1 MLLITGINFKKT
13 QRLIMVMAVFGSPTR
28 EQNMSQTPSNIQRA
42 AVIGAGTMGRGIVM
56 CLANA
61 GVAVQWVD
69 NNPQMLE
76 QALTS
81 VADTYAH
88 SVRQGRID
96 QAEADDRIA
105 RVTTAP
111 DYAAIRDVDLV
122 IEAVYENL
130 ELKQKIFRELD
141 ALLKPEAILA
151 SNTSALDIDAIAAVT
166 RRPQQVLGLHFF
178 SPAHI
183 MKLLEIV
190 RGAQTAPAVLEA
202 ALALGK
208 RMGKVSIVA
217 GNCPGFIGNRMLR
230 TYTHE
235 ARKMLLEGAFPHQ
248 VDAALQGFGFA
259 MGAFRMYDVVG
270 VDLEWRARQLSGTG
284 QDAPQFQVDNRLC
297 EAGRFGQK
305 SGNGYYHYEP
315 GSRQAEH
322 DPQVDALV
330 LQVSEDLGFHR
341 REIGP
346 EEVLERC
353 LLALVNEGAKILEE
367 GIAGSAH
374 DIDLVYLN
382 GYGFPADKGGP
393 MAWAD
398 QQGLADVHQ
407 RLVALETRQGDHWR
421 PARLIGELAAGGK
434 GFADK

>member
-1 MLLITGINFKKT
+1 
-13 QRLIMVMAVFGSPTR
+13 
-28 EQNMSQTPSNIQRA
+28 MSQIEIQRA

-76 QALTS
+76 QALTA
-81 VADTYAH
+81 VTETYAH
-88 SVRQGRID
+88 NVRQGRID
-96 QAEADDRIA
+96 QVEADARRA
-105 RVTTAP
+105 RVSAAA
-111 DYAAIRDVDLV
+111 DYLAIRDVDLV

-141 ALLKPEAILA
+141 GLLQPRAILT

-166 RRPQQVLGLHFF
+166 RRPRQVLGLHFF

-190 RGAQTAPAVLEA
+190 RGAATAPQVLEA
-202 ALALGK
+202 ALALGE
-208 RMGKVSIVA
+208 RMGKVSVVS

-230 TYTHE
+230 TYVLE
-235 ARKMLLEGAFPHQ
+235 ARKMLLEGAFPYQ

-259 MGAFRMYDVVG
+259 MGPFRMYDVVG
-270 VDLEWRARQLSGTG
+270 IDLEWRARQLAGKG
-284 QDAPQFQVDNRLC
+284 QEAHEVQVDNRLC

-305 SGNGYYHYEP
+305 SGKGYYHYEP

-322 DPQVDALV
+322 DVQVDALV
-330 LQVSEDLGFHR
+330 QQVSEGLGYR
-341 REIGP
+341 RRDVGP
-346 EEVLERC
+346 EEILERC

-367 GIAGSAH
+367 GIAGSAQ

-393 MAWAD
+393 MSWAD
-398 QQGLADVHQ
+398 RQGLVSIQQGLL
-407 RLVALETRQGDHWR
+407 RLQAESGTHWK
-421 PARLIGELAAGGK
+421 PARLIDELVQAGK
-434 GFADK
+434 GFADHRAIG

>member
-1 MLLITGINFKKT
+1 
-13 QRLIMVMAVFGSPTR
+13 
-28 EQNMSQTPSNIQRA
+28 MSQIDIQRA

-76 QALTS
+76 QALTA
-81 VADTYAH
+81 VTETYAH
-88 SVRQGRID
+88 NVRQGRID
-96 QAEADDRIA
+96 QAEADARRARISA
-105 RVTTAP
+105 AA
-111 DYAAIRDVDLV
+111 DYPAIRDVDLV
-122 IEAVYENL
+122 IEAIYENL
-130 ELKQKIFRELD
+130 ELKQQIFRELD
-141 ALLKPEAILA
+141 GLLQPRAILA

-166 RRPQQVLGLHFF
+166 RRPRQVLGLHFF

-190 RGAQTAPAVLEA
+190 RGAATAPQVLEA
-202 ALALGK
+202 ALALGE
-208 RMGKVSIVA
+208 RMGKVSVVS

-230 TYTHE
+230 TYVLE
-235 ARKMLLEGAFPHQ
+235 ARKMLLEGAFPYQ

-259 MGAFRMYDVVG
+259 MGPFRMYDVVG
-270 VDLEWRARQLSGTG
+270 IDLEWRARQLAGKG
-284 QDAPQFQVDNRLC
+284 QEAREVQVDNRLC

-305 SGNGYYHYEP
+305 SGKGYYHYEP

-322 DPQVDALV
+322 DVQVDALV
-330 LQVSEDLGFHR
+330 QEVSEGLGYR
-341 REIGP
+341 RRDIGP
-346 EEVLERC
+346 EEILERC

-382 GYGFPADKGGP
+382 GYGFAADKGGP
-393 MAWAD
+393 MSWAD
-398 QQGLADVHQ
+398 QQGLVSIQ
-407 RLVALETRQGDHWR
+407 QGLLRLQAESGAHWK
-421 PARLIGELAAGGK
+421 PARLIDELVQAGK
-434 GFADK
+434 GFADHRAIG